1 MINEI
6 IKLIDPNKFELFF
19 KEEELKD
26 KDYIIVKPTYMS
38 ICAADQDI
46 TKEKE
51 TEKF

>member
-26 KDYIIVKPTYMS
+26 KDYIIVKPRKKK
-38 ICAADQDI
+38 QRNF
-46 TKEKE
+46 K
-51 TEKF
+51 